1 MAVAEKRD
9 RSGIDREGPLP
20 HKGERGP
27 FRIKENCTAAIS
39 LGVAV
44 PCNQKLHRRSATEW
58 TVRPPEI
65 HRLHNR
71 MLSRKLRPSLGYRLP
86 STSPS
91 FRTCPWVSPKQSR
104 DTDNF
109 YRKTTALRRS
119 HARSRNPREPRA
131 RTKARESPEV
141 LGAAGVIAPYS

>member
-1 MAVAEKRD
+1 MAVAEKCD

-44 PCNQKLHRRSATEW
+44 PWNQKLHRRSATEW

-71 MLSRKLRPSLGYRLP
+71 MLSRKLRPSLGHPPAQYQP
-86 STSPS
+86 VVPH
-91 FRTCPWVSPKQSR
+91 VSLGL
-104 DTDNF
+104 
-109 YRKTTALRRS
+109 AE
-119 HARSRNPREPRA
+119 AEPR
-131 RTKARESPEV
+131 
-141 LGAAGVIAPYS
+141 Y